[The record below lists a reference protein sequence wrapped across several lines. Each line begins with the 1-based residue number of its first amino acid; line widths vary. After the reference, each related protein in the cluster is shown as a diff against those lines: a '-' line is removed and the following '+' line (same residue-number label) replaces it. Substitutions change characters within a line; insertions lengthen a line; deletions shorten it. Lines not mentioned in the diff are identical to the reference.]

1 MAGANGKDPLACK
14 AKDSLKGSPAVN
26 LEKKGRVAAGRVAA
40 LYSIL
45 GEIYGSERL
54 VLRASKL
61 GVLEAIQS
69 SSLPDQV
76 LALQKLVHGDP
87 TLEKKPSPRQIPAM
101 LRDIEDALSQM
112 VARRVVEDD
121 LEKKIAEKIQERQDQ
136 YLKDMKAQV
145 LRERGG
151 PENAATLKKLAVL
164 EKMKQVRLNASVTE
178 VLRPGSPEEIIGQE
192 QAVRVLMARLAAPY
206 PQHILLYGP
215 PGVGKTSAA
224 RIALK
229 SVQALGTG
237 TFQAD
242 APFIEVDGAT
252 LRWDPREATNPLLG
266 SVHDPIYQGARRDLA
281 DSGVPEPKLGLV
293 TAAHGGILFID
304 EIGDLDPIMQNK
316 LLKVLEDKKVTF
328 DSSYYDPHDPHIP
341 QYIKELFEE
350 GAPAD
355 FILIGATTRDPE
367 QINPAFRSRCA
378 EIYFDCLTPW
388 DIQQIVR
395 QAARKLGVRLAAGV
409 ARAISDYTVE
419 ARKATSILVDAYAMM
434 LYRVRQAG
442 ASSGGRVR
450 GRSGGGRNK
459 VTMDD
464 LKEVLQVSR
473 MVPFVTQRAEA
484 RGEIGKVFGLAVSGF
499 LGTILEIEAIAFP
512 AREARQGTIRFNDA
526 AGAMAKDSVF
536 NAMAVLRKVTGKD
549 ASDYD
554 LHVNLIGGGKVE
566 GPSAGAAIMLALY
579 SAIEGVPLRQDVA
592 ITGELAI
599 QGSVRAV
606 GSIPEKIYGARS
618 IGVRK
623 VLIPE
628 ENAREL
634 PVELWGVEVVSIR
647 DVADAFPHI
656 LMDPGLKS

>member
-1 MAGANGKDPLACK
+1 MAGTDGKDPLACK
-14 AKDSLKGSPAVN
+14 AKDSPKGSPAAKF
-26 LEKKGRVAAGRVAA
+26 ERKGRVATGRVAA

-61 GVLEAIQS
+61 GVLEAMQS

-87 TLEKKPSPRQIPAM
+87 TLEKKPSLRQIPAI

-151 PENAATLKKLAVL
+151 PENAATLKKLAIL

-178 VLRPGSPEEIIGQE
+178 VLRPGSPEEIVGQE

-237 TFQAD
+237 TFNTD
-242 APFIEVDGAT
+242 APFVEVDGST

-328 DSSYYDPHDPHIP
+328 DSSYYDPHNSNIP
-341 QYIKELFEE
+341 QYIKDLFEE

-355 FILIGATTRDPE
+355 FVLIGATTRDPE
-367 QINPAFRSRCA
+367 MINPAFRSRCA

-395 QAARKLGVRLAAGV
+395 QAARKLGVKLAAGV

-419 ARKATSILVDAYAMM
+419 ARKAASILVDAYAMM
-434 LYRVRQAG
+434 LYRVRQAPG
-442 ASSGGRVR
+442 AASGATAGAGVGRH
-450 GRSGGGRNK
+450 K

-473 MVPFVTQRAEA
+473 MAPFVTQRAEA

-512 AREARQGTIRFNDA
+512 AREARQGTVRFNDA

-566 GPSAGAAIMLALY
+566 GPSAGSAIMLALY

-592 ITGELAI
+592 VTGELAI
-599 QGSVRAV
+599 QGRVRAV

-634 PVELWGVEVVSIR
+634 PEELWGVEIVSIR
-647 DVADAFPHI
+647 EIADAFPHI
-656 LMDPGLKS
+656 LMDAGQKN

>member
-1 MAGANGKDPLACK
+1 MAGANRKCPLACK
-14 AKDSLKGSPAVN
+14 LKEFPEEDSKEGS
-26 LEKKGRVAAGRVAA
+26 KKGPSANIKLKGRVAA

-61 GVLEAIQS
+61 GVLEAMQS
-69 SSLPDQV
+69 SDLPEQV

-87 TLEKKPSPRQIPAM
+87 TLEKKPVARQIQGV
-101 LRDIEDALSQM
+101 LKGIEDALAQM

-145 LRERGG
+145 LKERGG
-151 PENAATLKKLAVL
+151 PESAATLKKLAIL
-164 EKMKQVRLNASVTE
+164 EKMKAVRLNASVAE
-178 VLRPGSPEEIIGQE
+178 MLRPGSPEEIIGQDR
-192 QAVRVLMARLAAPY
+192 AVRVLMARLAAPY

-237 TFQAD
+237 TFRPD
-242 APFIEVDGAT
+242 APFIEVDGST

-281 DSGVPEPKLGLV
+281 ESGVPEPKLGLV
-293 TAAHGGILFID
+293 TNAHGGILFID

-328 DSSYYDPHDPHIP
+328 DSSYYDPHDPQIP
-341 QYIKELFEE
+341 QYIKELFED

-355 FILIGATTRDPE
+355 FVLIGATTRDPE
-367 QINPAFRSRCA
+367 QINPAVRSRCA

-388 DIQQIVR
+388 DIQQVVR
-395 QAARKLGVRLAAGV
+395 QAARKLGVRLGAGV
-409 ARAISDYTVE
+409 AEAISDYTVE

-434 LYRVRQAG
+434 LYRHGGTPPEGRR
-442 ASSGGRVR
+442 SSHRVA
-450 GRSGGGRNK
+450 
-459 VTMDD
+459 MED

-473 MVPFVTQRAEA
+473 LVPFVTQRAES

-499 LGTILEIEAIAFP
+499 LGTILEIEASAFP
-512 AREARQGTIRFNDA
+512 AREAHQGTLRFNDA
-526 AGAMAKDSVF
+526 AGTMAKDSVF
-536 NAMAVLRKVTGKD
+536 NALAVLRKVTGKD
-549 ASDYD
+549 ASDFD

-579 SAIEGVPLRQDVA
+579 SAIEGVSLRQDVA
-592 ITGELAI
+592 ITGELTI
-599 QGSVRAV
+599 QGRVRAV
-606 GSIPEKIYGARS
+606 GSVPEKIYGARS

-628 ENAREL
+628 ENTREL
-634 PVELWGVEVVSIR
+634 PGELWGVEIVGIR
-647 DVADAFPHI
+647 EIADALPHI
-656 LMDPGLKS
+656 LMDPPLEVRG

>member
-1 MAGANGKDPLACK
+1 MAGANRKEPLACK
-14 AKDSLKGSPAVN
+14 SKECSSKGCFKEGPATSLA
-26 LEKKGRVAAGRVAA
+26 LKGRVTA

-61 GVLEAIQS
+61 GVLEAMQS
-69 SSLPDQV
+69 SNLPEQV
-76 LALQKLVHGDP
+76 LALQKLIRSDP
-87 TLEKKPSPRQIPAM
+87 TMEKKPPAKQIPAV
-101 LRDIEDALSQM
+101 LQSLEDDLAQM

-121 LEKKIAEKIQERQDQ
+121 LEKKIAETIQERQDQ
-136 YLKDMKAQV
+136 YLRDMKAQV
-145 LRERGG
+145 LKEKGG
-151 PENAATLKKLAVL
+151 PENAGTLKKLAIL
-164 EKMKQVRLNASVTE
+164 EKMKQTRLNASVVE
-178 VLRPGSPEEIIGQE
+178 VLRPGSPEEIIGQD

-229 SVQALGTG
+229 SVQALGTS
-237 TFQAD
+237 TFNPD
-242 APFIEVDGAT
+242 APFIEVDGST
-252 LRWDPREATNPLLG
+252 LRWDPRESTNPLLG

-281 DSGVPEPKLGLV
+281 DNGVPEPKLGLV
-293 TAAHGGILFID
+293 TAAHGGVLFID

-328 DSSYYDPHDPHIP
+328 DSSYYDAHNPQIP
-341 QYIKELFEE
+341 QYIKQLFEE

-355 FILIGATTRDPE
+355 FVLIGATTRDPE
-367 QINPAFRSRCA
+367 QISPAFRSRCA

-388 DIQQIVR
+388 EIQQVVR
-395 QAARKLGVRLAAGV
+395 QAARKLKVKLAAGV
-409 ARAISDYTVE
+409 AEAISDYTVE
-419 ARKATSILVDAYAMM
+419 ARKASNILVDAYAMM
-434 LYRVRQAG
+434 LYRH
-442 ASSGGRVR
+442 GGVTPK
-450 GRSGGGRNK
+450 GRRSNCR
-459 VTMDD
+459 VTMED
-464 LKEVLQVSR
+464 LKEVLQISR
-473 MVPFVTQRAEA
+473 LAPFVTRRAED
-484 RGEIGKVFGLAVSGF
+484 RGEIGRVFGLAVSGF
-499 LGTILEIEAIAFP
+499 LGTVLEIEAIAFP
-512 AREARQGTIRFNDA
+512 AREAHQGTVRFNDA

-536 NAMAVLRKVTGKD
+536 NALAVLRKVTGKD
-549 ASDYD
+549 AADYD

-579 SAIEGVPLRQDVA
+579 SAIEGIPLRQDVA
-592 ITGELAI
+592 ITGELSI

-606 GSIPEKIYGARS
+606 GGIPEKIYGGRS

-634 PVELWGVEVVSIR
+634 PSELWGVEIVSIKEI
-647 DVADAFPHI
+647 ADAFPHI
-656 LMDPGLKS
+656 LMKANPGQ